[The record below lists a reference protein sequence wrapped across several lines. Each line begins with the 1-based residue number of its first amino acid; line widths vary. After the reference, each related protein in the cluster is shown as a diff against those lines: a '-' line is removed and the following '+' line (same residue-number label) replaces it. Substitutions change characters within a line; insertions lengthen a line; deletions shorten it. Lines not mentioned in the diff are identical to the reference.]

1 MRGSVNKR
9 RSGKRFEGRAD
20 RTHPVNKMN
29 PRRGGIRL

>member
-9 RSGKRFEGRAD
+9 SSGKRFD
-20 RTHPVNKMN
+20 RRSGKTASMNKMN

>member
-9 RSGKRFEGRAD
+9 RSGRKFERRAD
-20 RTHPVNKMN
+20 RTNPINKMN